1 MHKTAYLSGAI
12 LCLVLTVATP
22 LTTFAIEETD
32 FFMNTTRD
40 LYDLCSVKADDPNYL
55 PAHWACQGFI
65 QGAVQYHDGISDKKN
80 LKRLICYPETTTISD
95 GKTAFVA
102 WGGANLN
109 NTKEMNV
116 IPVVGL
122 VRALSAKY
130 PCPK

>member
-1 MHKTAYLSGAI
+1 MKKRHVLTGAI
-12 LCLVLTVATP
+12 LGLLLTATMP
-22 LTTFAIEETD
+22 LTTFAVEETD
-32 FFMNTTRD
+32 FHLETTRD

-55 PAHWACQGFI
+55 PAHWACKGFI
-65 QGAVQYHDGISDKKN
+65 QGTVQYHDGISDKKN

-102 WGGANLN
+102 WGEANLN
-109 NTKEMNV
+109 NTKEMNE

-122 VRALSAKY
+122 VHALSAKY